1 MNGDSQQGQGT
12 RGFTLVELL
21 VVIAI
26 IGLLAALLMPS
37 LGTARKKA
45 KAAGCIN
52 NLRQLGLA
60 VQMYTDDSGGQLA
73 ALSGIFPPW
82 NPLGSG
88 TQAWTQLL
96 FPYVKTTKA
105 YLDPDRPAWMPEL
118 PVAYYLNLLPA
129 FVEAG
134 SPGTGIYAIDFR
146 QISNPSAFILM
157 SEDLFI
163 SPQQEI
169 DPTNE
174 KADRTGFSTTSG
186 NYPPPHLG
194 YANFLFADGHVA
206 PFNHFDVTQMTYW
219 YDKMANWQ

>member
-1 MNGDSQQGQGT
+1 M

-45 KAAGCIN
+45 RAAGCIN

-60 VQMYTDDSGGQLA
+60 AQMYTDDSGGQLTG
-73 ALSGIFPPW
+73 LSGIFPTW
-82 NPLGSG
+82 GSTNG
-88 TQAWTQLL
+88 PQAWTQLL
-96 FPYVKTTKA
+96 FAYVKTTKA
-105 YLDPDRPAWMPEL
+105 YLDPDRPPWMPEL

-174 KADRTGFSTTSG
+174 KSDRTGFSTTSG
-186 NYPPPHLG
+186 TYPPPHLG

-206 PFNHFDVTQMTYW
+206 PFDHFDVTQMTYW
-219 YDKMANWQ
+219 YDKMANWQPGP

>member
-1 MNGDSQQGQGT
+1 MNGCFRERRATG
-12 RGFTLVELL
+12 GFTLVELL

-45 KAAGCIN
+45 RAAGCIN

-73 ALSGIFPPW
+73 GLSGIFPTW
-82 NPLGSG
+82 GSTNNP
-88 TQAWTQLL
+88 QAWSQLL
-96 FPYVKTTKA
+96 FPYLKNTRV
-105 YLDPDRPAWMPEL
+105 YLDPDRPSWMPEL
-118 PVAYYLNLLPA
+118 PVAYYLNLRPA
-129 FVEAG
+129 YVEAG
-134 SPGTGIYAIDFR
+134 SPGTGVYAIDFR

-163 SPQQEI
+163 SPLQEI
-169 DPTNE
+169 DPSNE
-174 KADRTGFSTTSG
+174 ITDRTGFSTTSG
-186 NYPPPHLG
+186 TYPPPHLG

-206 PFNHFDVTQMTYW
+206 PFERFDATQMTYW
-219 YDKMANWQ
+219 YDKLANWQ

>member
-1 MNGDSQQGQGT
+1 MKENLRQDRATQ
-12 RGFTLVELL
+12 GFTLVELL
-21 VVIAI
+21 VVMAI
-26 IGLLAALLMPS
+26 IGLLAAMLMPS

-73 ALSGIFPPW
+73 GLSGIFPTW
-82 NPLGSG
+82 GSTNG
-88 TQAWTQLL
+88 PQAWTQLL
-96 FPYVKTTKA
+96 FPYLKTTKV
-105 YLDPDRPAWMPEL
+105 YLDPDRPNWMPEL

-129 FVEAG
+129 YVEAG

-146 QISNPSAFILM
+146 QISNPAAFILM

-174 KADRTGFSTTSG
+174 TADRTGFSTTSG
-186 NYPPPHLG
+186 TYPPPHLG
-194 YANFLFADGHVA
+194 YCNFLFADGHVA
-206 PFNHFDVTQMTYW
+206 PFSHFDVTQMTYW

>member
-1 MNGDSQQGQGT
+1 MNDHLRQGQGT

-26 IGLLAALLMPS
+26 IGLLAAMLMPS

-45 KAAGCIN
+45 KAAGCLN

-60 VQMYTDDSGGQLA
+60 AQMYTDDSGGQLA
-73 ALSGIFPPW
+73 GLSGIFPTWASTNGP
-82 NPLGSG
+82 
-88 TQAWTQLL
+88 QAWTQLL
-96 FPYVKTTKA
+96 YPYMKTTTV
-105 YLDPDRPAWMPEL
+105 YIDPDRPPWMPEL

-129 FVEAG
+129 YVEAG
-134 SPGTGIYAIDFR
+134 SPGTGVYAIDFR

-174 KADRTGFSTTSG
+174 KSDRTGFSTTTG
-186 NYPPPHLG
+186 TYPPPHLG
-194 YANFLFADGHVA
+194 YSNFLFADGHVA

>member
-1 MNGDSQQGQGT
+1 MNGDSRQGQGT

-26 IGLLAALLMPS
+26 IGLLAALMMPS

-45 KAAGCIN
+45 KAAGCVN

-73 ALSGIFPPW
+73 GLSGIFPTW
-82 NPLGSG
+82 GS
-88 TQAWTQLL
+88 TNSPQAWTQLL

-105 YLDPDRPAWMPEL
+105 YLDPDRPPWMPEL

-129 FVEAG
+129 YVEAG
-134 SPGTGIYAIDFR
+134 SPGTGVYAIDFR

-186 NYPPPHLG
+186 TYPPPHLG

-206 PFNHFDVTQMTYW
+206 PFSRFDVTQMTYW

>member
-1 MNGDSQQGQGT
+1 MSRDSRQEQAT

-45 KAAGCIN
+45 RAAGCIN

-73 ALSGIFPPW
+73 GLSGIFPTWGATNSP
-82 NPLGSG
+82 
-88 TQAWTQLL
+88 QAWTQLL
-96 FPYVKTTKA
+96 FPYVKTTTV
-105 YLDPDRPAWMPEL
+105 YLDPDRPPWMPEL

-129 FVEAG
+129 YVEAG

-174 KADRTGFSTTSG
+174 RADRTGFSTTSG
-186 NYPPPHLG
+186 TYPPPHLG

-206 PFNHFDVTQMTYW
+206 PFDHFDVTQMTYW